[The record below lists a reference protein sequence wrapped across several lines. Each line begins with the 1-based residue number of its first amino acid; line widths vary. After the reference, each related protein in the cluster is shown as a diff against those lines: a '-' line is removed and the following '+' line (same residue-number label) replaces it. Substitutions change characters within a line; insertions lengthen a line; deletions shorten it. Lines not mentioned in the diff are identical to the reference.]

1 MRMVRHAAFAAAF
14 GVLVL
19 GAVPLGAQQASN
31 GGAGLQA
38 YQAAEER
45 LTAAHRALQGAS
57 AGQAELDRARE
68 AVVATQQSLTQVPD
82 NLRSSRGYERLNRE
96 LAEAQG
102 LFVNGQPNVTRARQ
116 ELEQVIATTSVFR
129 AEAGM
134 QTSSPG
140 NAGAGDPLSGSP
152 GLQQRSL
159 GGQAPAAV
167 DAQTGGSTGGAAP
180 GSSGGR

>member
-1 MRMVRHAAFAAAF
+1 MA
-14 GVLVL
+14 
-19 GAVPLGAQQASN
+19 
-31 GGAGLQA
+31 GAGLQA

-45 LTAAHRALQGAS
+45 LTAAHRALQNQG
-57 AGQAELDRARE
+57 AGQAEVDRARE
-68 AVVATQQSLTQVPD
+68 AVIATQQSLTQAPD
-82 NLRSSRGYERLNRE
+82 NLRSTRGYERLNRE

-102 LFVNGQPNVTRARQ
+102 YLVNGQPDVQGARR

-140 NAGAGDPLSGSP
+140 NAGAGDPMSGSP

-159 GGQAPAAV
+159 GGQAPAAA
-167 DAQTGGSTGGAAP
+167 DAQTSGGMGRAAP
-180 GSSGGR
+180 GPAAGADARRA